1 MTVSCCLSSLKEFVG
16 GHSDK
21 FSHVICFIITFSIS
35 IFYSNKNVQDLL
47 KAWQLF
53 STNLNETIEKAKV
66 CTSGGFGGNA
76 HRGTT

>member
-1 MTVSCCLSSLKEFVG
+1 MESFSCHMF
-16 GHSDK
+16 HN
-21 FSHVICFIITFSIS
+21 IFSIS
-35 IFYSNKNVQDLL
+35 IFYSNKNVQDLF

-66 CTSGGFGGNA
+66 CTPGDFGGNA